1 MDHKQ
6 VGGLTPDQIE
16 LKGFNRTLAE
26 IEWLLLILILVYLV
40 VPDAAVTD
48 PVGVISACAAFTV
61 FVIVFRYLN
70 LFRVEARWKLTIETW
85 AMILLT
91 AFVVWHTGKV
101 DSPLINLYLLV
112 IVFSALTLGRAI
124 TLLEIALIASFYLH
138 AGFGSLGEDLF
149 TYRTFSEVM
158 INFAPFVLVAYV
170 TSLLAADM
178 NFARSFAQRLS
189 ETDELTGA
197 LNMRAF
203 LVALGEQQIAA
214 QRDDSHFAVMMV
226 DADNLKQVNDRLGH
240 EIGNE
245 LIRSLVEGIRR
256 GLRSTDIIARYGG
269 DEFVALL
276 PETREAAAREA
287 AERVRRSIE
296 NTAFDFE
303 GERISTTV
311 SVGYAIYP
319 EDATDLQDLLA
330 RADRA
335 LYASKDS
342 GRNQVSG
349 HAELEAP
356 SSGRAAAEEG

>member
-1 MDHKQ
+1 MEHKQ
-6 VGGLTPDQIE
+6 LGALTPDQIE

-40 VPDAAVTD
+40 VPDATVVEPLAV
-48 PVGVISACAAFTV
+48 VAACGGFAL

-70 LFRVEARWKLTIETW
+70 LFRTETRWKLTIETW

-112 IVFSALTLGRAI
+112 IIFSALTLGKVI
-124 TLLEIALIASFYLH
+124 TLLEVGLIASFYLQ
-138 AGFGSLGEDLF
+138 AGYGAVGDHLF
-149 TYRTFSEVM
+149 VYRTFSEVM
-158 INFAPFVLVAYV
+158 VNFAPFLLVAYL

-178 NFARSFAQRLS
+178 DFARSFAQRQS
-189 ETDELTGA
+189 ETDEMTGA

-203 LVALGEQQIAA
+203 QSALAEQHRVAE
-214 QRDDSHFAVMMV
+214 RDGTSFAVMMV
-226 DADNLKQVNDRLGH
+226 DADYLKRVNDRLGH
-240 EIGNE
+240 QTGNQ
-245 LIRSLVEGIRR
+245 LIRSVVEGMRR
-256 GLRSTDIIARYGG
+256 GLRSTDVIARYGG
-269 DEFVALL
+269 DEFVAIL
-276 PETREAAAREA
+276 PDTRERVAHEA

-303 GERISTTV
+303 GEQVTTTV

-319 EDATDLQDLLA
+319 DDATDIQELLA
-330 RADRA
+330 HADRA

-342 GRNQVSG
+342 GRNRVSG
-349 HAELEAP
+349 HAQLDPADE
-356 SSGRAAAEEG
+356 RAGVADGA